1 MFLIGGGL
9 GMLLVVGVD
18 ELSRRQRR
26 QRRPRSRSLAAWA
39 MRDVLGRRKGRE
51 DDADLLGVL
60 AIAALLVL
68 LPVATTDAHA
78 LAGLGG
84 GVAGIVMGLG
94 LARLR

>member
-1 MFLIGGGL
+1 
-9 GMLLVVGVD
+9 
-18 ELSRRQRR
+18 
-26 QRRPRSRSLAAWA
+26 
-39 MRDVLGRRKGRE
+39 MRDVLGRRQGRE

-60 AIAALLVL
+60 AIAVLLVA
-68 LPVATTDAHA
+68 LPLVTAEAHA

>member
-1 MFLIGGGL
+1 MATGGNAAAL
-9 GMLLVVGVD
+9 AL
-18 ELSRRQRR
+18 
-26 QRRPRSRSLAAWA
+26 LAAWA
-39 MRDVLGRRKGRE
+39 MRDVLGRRKGQE

-68 LPVATTDAHA
+68 LPVATQDAHA

-84 GVAGIVMGLG
+84 GLAGIVMGIG